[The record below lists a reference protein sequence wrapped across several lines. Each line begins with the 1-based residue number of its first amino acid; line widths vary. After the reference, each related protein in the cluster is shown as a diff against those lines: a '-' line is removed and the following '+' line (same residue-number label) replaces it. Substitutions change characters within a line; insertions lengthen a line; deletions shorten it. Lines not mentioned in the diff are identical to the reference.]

1 MTKTTKGIVANALIA
16 AIYFVLCM
24 ISAPIAYG
32 AIQFRIAELL
42 VFLCFFRKDFVI
54 GVTIGCF
61 LANITS
67 PLMFYDM
74 IFGTLATLVSALMV
88 AYLSPRLLVAVIYP
102 VIVNAFVVGAELY
115 FVLSEPFWFSC
126 LTVGL
131 GELVVMVA
139 SYLIILAIMRRNF
152 FKDLLKPNIHQ
163 SVTW

>member
-16 AIYFVLCM
+16 AIYFVLCI

-42 VFLCFFRKDFVI
+42 VLLCFFRKYFVI
-54 GVTIGCF
+54 WVTIGCF

-115 FVLSEPFWFSC
+115 FVLSKPFWFSC

>member
-1 MTKTTKGIVANALIA
+1 MNVRSITVNALLAALYIVITIIA
-16 AIYFVLCM
+16 TPF
-24 ISAPIAYG
+24 SYG
-32 AIQFRIAELL
+32 GVQFRIAEALL
-42 VFLCFFRKDFVI
+42 IFIFFRKQYVI
-54 GVTIGCF
+54 GITIGCF
-61 LANITS
+61 IANIIG
-67 PLMFYDM
+67 PMGWVDAV
-74 IFGTLATLVSALMV
+74 FGALATLLSAIALMFSPYLLLALLAPVV
-88 AYLSPRLLVAVIYP
+88 A
-102 VIVNAFVVGAELY
+102 NGFVVGAELY

>member
-1 MTKTTKGIVANALIA
+1 
-16 AIYFVLCM
+16 
-24 ISAPIAYG
+24 
-32 AIQFRIAELL
+32 
-42 VFLCFFRKDFVI
+42 
-54 GVTIGCF
+54 
-61 LANITS
+61 
-67 PLMFYDM
+67 MFYDM

-131 GELVVMVA
+131 GELVVMVV